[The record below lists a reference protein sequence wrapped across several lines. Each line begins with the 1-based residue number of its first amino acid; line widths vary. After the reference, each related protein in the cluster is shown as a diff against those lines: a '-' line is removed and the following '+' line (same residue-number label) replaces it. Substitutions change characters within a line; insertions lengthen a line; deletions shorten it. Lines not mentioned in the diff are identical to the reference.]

1 MYYLDI
7 NLIFVIGGLGMVKV
21 VYSFGKLVIGVGVG
35 NILVV
40 IDETA
45 DIKCAVASV
54 LMFKIFDN
62 GVICVF
68 EQFVVVV
75 DFVYDVVCECFVI
88 YGGYLLQGKEL
99 KVVQDVILKNGVLN
113 VVIVGQLVYKIVE
126 LVGFFVL
133 ENIKILIGEV
143 IVVDESELF
152 VYEKL
157 FLILVMYCVKD
168 FEDVVEKVEKL
179 VVMGG
184 IGYIFCLYID
194 QDN

>member
-7 NLIFVIGGLGMVKV
+7 NLIFAIGGSGMVKV
-21 VYSFGKLVIGVGVG
+21 VYSFGKLVIGVGAG

-40 IDETA
+40 IDEIV
-45 DIKCAVASV
+45 DIKRVVVFV

-75 DFVYDVVCECFVI
+75 DFVYDVVRERFVI

-99 KVVQDVILKNGVLN
+99 KVVQDVILKNGALN
-113 VVIVGQLVYKIVE
+113 AVIVGQLVYKIVE

-143 IVVDESELF
+143 IVVDESESF

-157 FLILVMYCVKD
+157 FSILVMYRVKD
-168 FEDVVEKVEKL
+168 FEDAVEKVEKL